1 MGRRILRH
9 QEQFGRRT
17 AAAPPSLTPTGQY
30 LDGVSRPQVYND
42 SDGGRW
48 LGKKGPKGRDFPAQ
62 LDVATSSI
70 QQRAGLPAAE
80 THLMDI
86 DGGPASVQKMFDAD
100 PAFPDNRV
108 DLQSMDPSD
117 VLELQKHMALD
128 WMLSNH
134 DAHSGN
140 FLRDRNTGGLVGIDK
155 GQAFKYFGQDSLS
168 PSFGNDINPPLH
180 PNRPV
185 YSTMLDQF
193 ARGQGQLHDPRSGD
207 YGDFINSL
215 QSIPDD
221 EYRSYLAPYAESAA
235 GVGKLSTGDP
245 QAFLDAAVARKNSL
259 SDDLGSLYDT
269 VRARQPQTVAAI
281 LRQAGV
287 QELPPWQ
294 RAEVG
299 DVPDLTQLADIPEHG
314 GRWSFPYQGA
324 DAPGEYQSATYHNW
338 GIHPVDAPATYIGE
352 YYGRPRQV
360 FYNPELTQVSD
371 GEFRPELSEHGNRI
385 EDLQDRVDGT
395 VWRGLSEEEMQAAR
409 ENGYFQ
415 SNGSYN
421 FEGQEGVTLFDESP
435 GTAGSYANSYA
446 PYQHMPTF
454 TRPPHVIGIPDQN
467 YPRNSVGEVE
477 IPGQIPLDS
486 VTHHYKGDVLS
497 ITPGSYGGYQN
508 HPNTEHGFNG
518 FGEQPS
524 RSRSPS
530 VDVRWA
536 PGEFHRQGEQRQAA
550 TGYDRDKFIPVKTLI
565 DPEDFEGDDDEK
577 FRVASGDYQTHFV
590 DVPYATRGSGMVAA
604 YPPGVKP
611 TGSNWASAL
620 SWDPRGKITNV
631 DTKPEHQRRGL
642 ARGLYQHVLDNYRS
656 DLMHDHALS
665 GDGKSW
671 AEAVGGLPYDDAE
684 YQRRSEQMD
693 REKKLPYAER
703 QKLDEQRGWAQAQ
716 RDGIRV
722 SGVTFPYLR
731 NNNGMRDIEG
741 FGQEHEPWGRYMAP
755 DIDEHRLPL
764 QPGWERGTV
773 DFEEPLYV
781 PHEYGD
787 WKQNLSRDYGDLT
800 GKELSQAL
808 IDKGFDG
815 VITHDKFGLG
825 EIVDIRPKG
834 QRGHRVTGHTYQ
846 DDPDFIPNKEQ
857 WMWSWSDDEDDLV
870 RDQLEFED
878 IPRPQNGNAN
888 PALPYIPYN
897 PALVPS
903 PGMVTNSQGD
913 QRHWWKETPESLQS
927 WRHDLERMPG
937 EGQQPLWGPDNDFP
951 TRFPGEPH
959 PHYGAAR
966 QHTAADLYD
975 EYMSAWNSGGTKGKF
990 PWWFDVTAY
999 GDDAYEAFQT
1009 WLEDIG
1015 EPQWEEWENAI
1026 NSGDASSV
1034 AAHEAMK
1041 TSFNDFLT
1049 DNEIPSTDEEKQ
1061 EIEHQQAVGEDTAK
1075 YSPDGHYTPG
1085 ASFDPDFEDRPPLPG
1100 VKDDRRYYPPHG
1112 LNPESG
1118 AMARPHTEFSTQDSE
1133 QPMLPLPTSEPP
1145 EGPISG
1151 EQSGD
1156 QYEWPQ
1162 DRAPIDMWRGMKIN
1176 LNHPDL
1182 GEVRRS
1188 LYGDQFEDGSDPSSR
1203 PLADG
1208 RSIVE
1213 KNPLGFDNPE
1223 LGGKLLDWVEQN
1235 YGRRDTGLGRHWST
1249 DSSMA
1254 AQWAQSGSGGEV
1266 VAPGQVPS
1274 LPMRIRQEW
1283 KGQGEDPYRTNTG
1296 GHFDEENEVTM
1307 LPGAPVNIADVQIRH
1322 PQTFEWHSVLD
1333 APHQRTASDHDLSLY
1348 HKLQKAWTNDDFDE
1362 VPWAKHYGDKAWGSF
1377 NDWLHDISDDQWD
1390 DWAKQLVDD
1399 NGDPG
1404 QAMGDIQQSFEDHL
1418 NYNDIPHTDEEEWDD
1433 TEDEHYYDP
1442 FDFYDPDHDKRPD
1455 LPGHPGKKY
1464 YSPTGLNPHNNT
1476 EARPDIEFEEF
1487 EPDDPMLPLPEPPEY
1502 GYENGVNLGVG
1513 GHDRLREKF
1522 YPPQDPEFIEWA
1534 REKYDMDPTAEG
1546 FDGTGIFKDKTSPFH
1561 RSQDYRNIAWE
1572 YRDTQKPYEWPLDR
1586 EPIDLYR
1593 GKPIN
1598 LTAPGNGELRRS
1610 LYGDEYEGQLAEN
1623 NLDDGLFPQ
1632 PPAQAWGVGKGVNP
1646 DGSRYDLDPFDN
1658 PALGDLVLDALE
1670 RQRFNREP
1678 GVGRHFSDDP
1688 SVARNNFSKGQGLPV
1703 AITDSWKGQGED
1715 PYRANTGG
1723 AYGNE
1728 REITKIPYAPIN
1740 VSDVEI
1746 KHPETGQWR
1755 SVLVGNPER
1764 MAARELE
1771 FCD

>member
-42 SDGGRW
+42 PDGGRW

-62 LDVATSSI
+62 LDVATSGI

-140 FLRDRNTGGLVGIDK
+140 FLRDRNTGGIVGIDK

-168 PSFGNDINPPLH
+168 PSFGNDVNPPLH

-269 VRARQPQTVAAI
+269 VRARQPQTVATI

-287 QELPPWQ
+287 GFEEKRTARTEQ
-294 RAEVG
+294 VG
-299 DVPDLTQLADIPEHG
+299 VG
-314 GRWSFPYQGA
+314 GRLPTNEVASYFHSIITP
-324 DAPGEYQSATYHNW
+324 
-338 GIHPVDAPATYIGE
+338 
-352 YYGRPRQV
+352 
-360 FYNPELTQVSD
+360 
-371 GEFRPELSEHGNRI
+371 
-385 EDLQDRVDGT
+385 EDLEPD
-395 VWRGLSEEEMQAAR
+395 
-409 ENGYFQ
+409 
-415 SNGSYN
+415 
-421 FEGQEGVTLFDESP
+421 FD
-435 GTAGSYANSYA
+435 A
-446 PYQHMPTF
+446 
-454 TRPPHVIGIPDQN
+454 
-467 YPRNSVGEVE
+467 
-477 IPGQIPLDS
+477 
-486 VTHHYKGDVLS
+486 
-497 ITPGSYGGYQN
+497 
-508 HPNTEHGFNG
+508 
-518 FGEQPS
+518 
-524 RSRSPS
+524 
-530 VDVRWA
+530 DVRA
-536 PGEFHRQGEQRQAA
+536 NGVHTPIEISTDGSRAAIADGHHRTLSAQG
-550 TGYDRDKFIPVKTLI
+550 
-565 DPEDFEGDDDEK
+565 
-577 FRVASGDYQTHFV
+577 
-590 DVPYATRGSGMVAA
+590 
-604 YPPGVKP
+604 
-611 TGSNWASAL
+611 
-620 SWDPRGKITNV
+620 
-631 DTKPEHQRRGL
+631 
-642 ARGLYQHVLDNYRS
+642 
-656 DLMHDHALS
+656 
-665 GDGKSW
+665 
-671 AEAVGGLPYDDAE
+671 GGLPDVPVHVY
-684 YQRRSEQMD
+684 RVHPSSMD
-693 REKKLPYAER
+693 GRGGEVGEFLQGLLRDYPEAIYREAVR
-703 QKLDEQRGWAQAQ
+703 QAD
-716 RDGIRV
+716 
-722 SGVTFPYLR
+722 VTFPYLR

-755 DIDEHRLPL
+755 DIDEHKLPL

-787 WKQNLSRDYGDLT
+787 WKQSLSRDYGDLT

-834 QRGHRVTGHTYQ
+834 QRGHRVTGHAYQ

-888 PALPYIPYN
+888 PALPYIPYD

-927 WRHDLERMPG
+927 WQHDLERMPG

-975 EYMSAWNSGGTKGKF
+975 EYMSAWNSGGTKGRF

-1061 EIEHQQAVGEDTAK
+1061 EIEHQQAVGDDTTK

-1118 AMARPHTEFSTQDSE
+1118 AMARPHTELSTQDPE

-1151 EQSGD
+1151 ELNDLLFDAREGPSFGPLREMNQVVRSPGFQNWFENVVPDEKKRDYTGTGLKDAIEEYQQSGD

-1254 AQWAQSGSGGEV
+1254 AQWAQSGSGG
-1266 VAPGQVPS
+1266 APGQVPS